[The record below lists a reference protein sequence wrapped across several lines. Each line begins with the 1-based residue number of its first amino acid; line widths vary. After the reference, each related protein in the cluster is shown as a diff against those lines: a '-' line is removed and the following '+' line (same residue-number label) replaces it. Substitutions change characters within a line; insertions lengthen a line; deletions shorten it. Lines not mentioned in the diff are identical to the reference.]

1 MPFFTGATFSKKL
14 SVVPNCGVCKAN
26 RSCNHPKQTWPG
38 DSPAKVVFVVDTPG
52 SDTNNAAIGNEFGR
66 LNTMASRVGITLDAY
81 PKIYSAACFGAGP
94 ESWKHCQ
101 PLVATELARLQ
112 PEIIIP
118 FGPKATQ
125 SVVGRYWQ
133 TPAELYDRWFGQR
146 IPCRELNAW
155 IFPVGNPGAHKRVT
169 EVSSAWEYRWLRDAM
184 RVSGRPWKQIIS
196 PQSLVECLYSA
207 DEIARRIEHI
217 VATAQVAAFD
227 YEATGLKPEW
237 NVHQI
242 YSMSIAWVEDGDI
255 KCIAFPTTLETHDAI
270 RKFLVS
276 PIRKVAANMKFEERW
291 SHKKLGVRVRNWWWD
306 TMLAAHWEDPNAGV
320 TGLKFQAF
328 ARLGVPYFAGE
339 VDTYFESDS
348 NSVRNRINQVP
359 IQSLLTYNGVD
370 SVVELLLASI
380 QMVDNGIIDEHFV
393 PAKYL
398 PANLNTK
405 G

>member
-26 RSCNHPKQTWPG
+26 RACNYPKQTWPG
-38 DSPAKVVFVVDTPG
+38 DSPAKVVFVVDTP
-52 SDTNNAAIGNEFGR
+52 SVDTHNAALGNEFGR
-66 LNTMASRVGITLDAY
+66 LNTMASRVGFTLDAY

-118 FGPKATQ
+118 YGPRATQ

-155 IFPVGNPGAHKRVT
+155 IFPVGNPGSHKRVT

-184 RVSGRPWKQIIS
+184 RVSGRPWKEIIS
-196 PQSLVECLYSA
+196 PQSLVECVYSQEA
-207 DEIARRIEHI
+207 VNARIEHI
-217 VATAQVAAFD
+217 LNNAKVAAFD

-237 NVHQI
+237 DIHEI
-242 YSMSIAWVEDGDI
+242 YSASIAWVENGSI
-255 KCIAFPTTLETHDAI
+255 RCIAFPTYPETHDAL
-270 RKFLVS
+270 RKFLTS

-291 SHKKLGVRVRNWWWD
+291 SNAKLGVRVRNWWWD

-328 ARLGVPYFAGE
+328 ARLGVPYFAAE
-339 VDTYFESDS
+339 VDSYFESDS
-348 NSVRNRINQVP
+348 NSVRNRISQVP

-380 QMVDNGIIDEHFV
+380 QMVDNGIIDDHFV

>member
-14 SVVPNCGVCKAN
+14 SVVPNCGACKAD
-26 RSCNHPKQTWPG
+26 RPCKHPKQTWPG
-38 DSPAKVVFVVDTPG
+38 TSPAKVVFVVDSPSADIEKSALG
-52 SDTNNAAIGNEFGR
+52 SDFGR
-66 LNTMASRVGITLDAY
+66 LSVLASRVGITLDAY

-94 ESWKHCQ
+94 EAWKHCQ

-112 PEIIIP
+112 PEVIIP
-118 FGPKATQ
+118 YGPKATQ

-155 IFPVGNPGAHKRVT
+155 ILPVGNPGAHKRVT
-169 EVSSAWEYRWLRDAM
+169 EVSSTWEYRWLRDAM
-184 RVSGRPWKQIIS
+184 RVSGRPWAKVIK
-196 PQSLVECLYSA
+196 PQDMVVQLY
-207 DEIARRIEHI
+207 DTTHIEAVIDRI
-217 VATAQVAAFD
+217 VASAAIAAFD

-237 NVHQI
+237 KNQQI
-242 YSMSIAWVEDGDI
+242 YSMSIAWVEGDEVR
-255 KCIAFPTTLETHDAI
+255 CIAFPMYPQIKEAVK
-270 RKFLVS
+270 KFLTS

-291 SHKKLGVRVRNWWWD
+291 SHRKLGVRVRNWWWD

-328 ARLGVPYFAGE
+328 ARLGVPYFASE
-339 VDTYFESDS
+339 VDAYFESDS
-348 NSVRNRINQVP
+348 NSARNRISQVP

-370 SVVELLLASI
+370 SIVELLLASI
-380 QMVDNGIIDEHFV
+380 QMRDNGIIDKHFV